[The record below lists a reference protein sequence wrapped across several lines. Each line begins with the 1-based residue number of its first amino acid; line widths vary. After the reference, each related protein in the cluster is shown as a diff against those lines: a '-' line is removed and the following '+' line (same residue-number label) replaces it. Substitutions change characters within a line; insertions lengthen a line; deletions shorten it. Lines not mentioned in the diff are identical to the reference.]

1 MKREPKILIQ
11 DNTIFLTMDLKGL
24 DLYQRGK
31 VIRRFVNSDTR
42 IVEDYADRLCKIIL
56 SKYGINVKDTS
67 ESAYKEALDRFKALG
82 KELKVVDFYED
93 TKLDNCEI
101 VQRSKNKITVLIEEE
116 RYLQCAVEIREE
128 IDYVPSNIDE
138 H

>member
-1 MKREPKILIQ
+1 MKNEPKILIQ

-42 IVEDYADRLCKIIL
+42 IVEDYADRLCKAIL

-82 KELKVVDFYED
+82 KEIKVVDFYED

-101 VQRSKNKITVLIEEE
+101 VQRSKNKITVLIEDN
-116 RYLQCAVEIREE
+116 RFLQCAVEIRE
-128 IDYVPSNIDE
+128 INYVYKN
-138 H
+138 

>member
-42 IVEDYADRLCKIIL
+42 IVEDYADRLCKAIL

-82 KELKVVDFYED
+82 KELRVVDFYKD
-93 TKLDNCEI
+93 TNLDNCEL
-101 VQRSKNKITVLIEEE
+101 VQRSKNKITVLIESN
-116 RYLQCAVEIREE
+116 RYLMAGIEVRE
-128 IDYVPSNIDE
+128 VNV
-138 H
+138 

>member
-42 IVEDYADRLCKIIL
+42 IVEDYADRLCKAIL
-56 SKYGINVKDTS
+56 SKYGINVKDTTDI
-67 ESAYKEALDRFKALG
+67 AYEQALDKFKELG
-82 KELKVVDFYED
+82 KELRVVDFYKD
-93 TKLDNCEI
+93 TNLDNCEL
-101 VQRSKNKITVLIEEE
+101 VQRSKNKITVLIESN
-116 RYLQCAVEIREE
+116 RYLMAGIEVRE
-128 IDYVPSNIDE
+128 VNV
-138 H
+138 